1 MPSRSLIRCDARL
14 KPTLA
19 VAGFAAVLLGACSTI
34 QAQPTLVNKEAGLQA
49 ETVIFQGRGGSAQ
62 LVLQDLQEL
71 LVIEVEKLDHECRLS
86 PAQKQKLQLLGQGDI
101 ARFFREVESLKL
113 DFENGILRHGTN
125 DSSILFLAQRRLAG
139 DSFFQGRSLLLKSLP
154 GILTAPQVALHE
166 DFAKKIRLRQHEVAA
181 HAVVGLLPHRA
192 HLSGVDRKKFVS
204 LIMTEVPPCPTPG
217 QDEVRYILTQVLD
230 LARKNQA
237 TIPVQVRQALIGAAR
252 DLWLP
257 EHKPWKPSSNPSPDD
272 EDSEPNRIAPAG
284 KKANK

>member
-1 MPSRSLIRCDARL
+1 MPSPSLTTCASRL

-34 QAQPTLVNKEAGLQA
+34 QAQPILINREAGLHA
-49 ETVIFQGRGGSAQ
+49 ETVIFQGRGGSAK

-71 LVIEVEKLDHECRLS
+71 LVIELEKLDHECGLS
-86 PAQKQKLQLLGQGDI
+86 PAQKKKLLLLGQGDI

-113 DFENGILRHGTN
+113 DFENGNLRHGTN

-139 DSFFQGRSLLLKSLP
+139 DGFFQGRSLLLKSLP
-154 GILTAPQVALHE
+154 VILTAPQVALHE
-166 DFAKKIRLRQHEVAA
+166 DFAKKIRLRQHEIAA

-192 HLSGVDRKKFVS
+192 HLSGGDRKKFVS
-204 LIMTEVPPCPTPG
+204 LVMTEVPPCPTPG
-217 QDEVRYILTQVLD
+217 QDEVRYILTQVLVF
-230 LARKNQA
+230 ARANPA
-237 TIPVQVRQALIGAAR
+237 RIPVQVRQALIGAAR

-257 EHKPWKPSSNPSPDD
+257 EHEPWKPSSTPSQDD
-272 EDSEPNRIAPAG
+272 EDSGPNRIAPAG